1 MRSFALT
8 YIARLLHWHHSG
20 ESSKKVRASR
30 LARAKRVREG
40 VMPMGTDTDDPCPR
54 SSTAI
59 HYRAIF
65 ARALIATVALFAVL
79 SFVAI
84 ARPADADNG
93 SSVSDVS
100 CGILLPGILPEGQV
114 ISTIGTL
121 VISSSGTATLT
132 CLGQLDPA
140 LAPAQA
146 VIITDIPCALGEGGQ
161 VGESHTQVSP
171 NGNVLLVCH
180 NNPGSEP
187 FPTPGPDD

>member
-1 MRSFALT
+1 
-8 YIARLLHWHHSG
+8 
-20 ESSKKVRASR
+20 
-30 LARAKRVREG
+30 
-40 VMPMGTDTDDPCPR
+40 MGTDTDYPCPR
-54 SSTAI
+54 RSLAVRP
-59 HYRAIF
+59 RAKF
-65 ARALIATVALFAVL
+65 ARAVIAAVALLVVL

-84 ARPADADNG
+84 ARPANADNG

-161 VGESHTQVSP
+161 VGESHVRVSP
-171 NGNVLLVCH
+171 SGEVLLVCH

-187 FPTPGPDD
+187 FPTPGPGD